1 LNRMDSAT
9 ALRDAGVMASLPLLD
24 ERRLVQ
30 AAAALWDGGFQA
42 VEVTYF
48 AVRGNRWLIPTLKEM
63 DLLVGVGCI
72 TRSSQVREP
81 DVIGADFVATTV
93 TAPDVVLA
101 CEEADVPC
109 ILGGLSPTEIWR
121 AHEMQPD
128 FVKVT
133 DPEALG
139 GPHYAGSL
147 RESLPTL
154 NLVGGNMPLH
164 GYLSYLE
171 EEVEVLEFGGAL
183 LLPQPTLREEW
194 IELSRRASEI
204 VAARKSWKAKQG
216 IEVTTRRSRVDDQ
229 MSPHQGS
236 EDYSAPND
244 APPNSAPGPHDRYR

>member
-1 LNRMDSAT
+1 
-9 ALRDAGVMASLPLLD
+9 MARLPLQD

-42 VEVTYF
+42 VELTYF

-63 DLLVGVGCI
+63 DLLVVVGSI
-72 TRSSQVREP
+72 TRSSQVRDP
-81 DVIGADFVATTV
+81 DVIGADLFATSV
-93 TAPDVVLA
+93 IAPDVLLA

-109 ILGGLSPTEIWR
+109 ILGALSPTEIWR
-121 AHEMQPD
+121 AHEMRPD

-133 DPEALG
+133 DPESLG

-154 NLVGGNMPLH
+154 HLVGGNMPLH

-171 EEVEVLEFGGAL
+171 EGVEVLEFGGAL
-183 LLPQPTLREEW
+183 LPPQPTLRDEW
-194 IELSRRASEI
+194 VELSRRASEI
-204 VAARKSWKAKQG
+204 VAARKSWKAKQD

-236 EDYSAPND
+236 GD
-244 APPNSAPGPHDRYR
+244 

>member
-1 LNRMDSAT
+1 MDSAT
-9 ALRDAGVMASLPLLD
+9 ALREAGVMASLHLLD
-24 ERRLVQ
+24 ERCLVQ
-30 AAAALWDGGFQA
+30 AAAALWDGGFKA
-42 VEVTYF
+42 VELTYF

-63 DLLVGVGCI
+63 DLLVAVGSI

-81 DVIGADFVATTV
+81 DVIGADIVATSV

-121 AHEMQPD
+121 AHEMRPD

-147 RESLPTL
+147 REPLPAL
-154 NLVGGNMPLH
+154 HLVGGNMPLH
-164 GYLSYLE
+164 GYLAYLE
-171 EEVEVLEFGGAL
+171 EGVEVLEFGGAL
-183 LLPQPTLREEW
+183 LPPQPTLRDEW
-194 IELSRRASEI
+194 VELSRRASEI

-216 IEVTTRRSRVDDQ
+216 IEVDSSRAQADEQV
-229 MSPHQGS
+229 
-236 EDYSAPND
+236 
-244 APPNSAPGPHDRYR
+244 

>member
-1 LNRMDSAT
+1 MESVR
-9 ALRDAGVMASLPLLD
+9 ALREAGMMASLRLLD

-30 AAAALWDGGFQA
+30 TAAALWDGGFRI
-42 VEVTYF
+42 VELTYF
-48 AVRGNRWLIPTLKEM
+48 AVRGNRWLIPALKEM

-121 AHEMQPD
+121 AHEMRPD
-128 FVKVT
+128 FVKMT

-139 GPHYAGSL
+139 GPRYAGSL

-154 NLVGGNMPLH
+154 HLIGGNMPLH

-171 EEVEVLEFGGAL
+171 VGVEMLEFGDAL
-183 LLPQPTLREEW
+183 LLPQPTLRDEW
-194 IELSRRASEI
+194 VELSRRASEI
-204 VAARKSWKAKQG
+204 VAARESWKASHTLDIDEK
-216 IEVTTRRSRVDDQ
+216 VSSARVDEQ
-229 MSPHQGS
+229 MRPH
-236 EDYSAPND
+236 
-244 APPNSAPGPHDRYR
+244 PG

>member
-1 LNRMDSAT
+1 MLNRMESAM
-9 ALRDAGVMASLPLLD
+9 AIRDAGMMANLHLLD
-24 ERRLVQ
+24 ERRLVK

-42 VEVTYF
+42 VELAYF
-48 AVRGNRWLIPTLKEM
+48 AVQGNRWLIPTLKEM

-133 DPEALG
+133 NPEALG
-139 GPHYAGSL
+139 GAHYAASL

-154 NLVGGNMPLH
+154 HLVGGNMPLH
-164 GYLSYLE
+164 GYVSYLE
-171 EEVEVLEFGGAL
+171 EGVEVLEFGGAL
-183 LLPQPTLREEW
+183 LLPQPTLRDEW
-194 IELSRRASEI
+194 VDLSRRASEI
-204 VAARKSWKAKQG
+204 VAACESWKAKQG
-216 IEVTTRRSRVDDQ
+216 IEGTVSRAQVDEQ
-229 MSPHQGS
+229 V
-236 EDYSAPND
+236 
-244 APPNSAPGPHDRYR
+244 

>member
-1 LNRMDSAT
+1 MESAM
-9 ALRDAGVMASLPLLD
+9 ALREAGMMANLHLLD
-24 ERRLVQ
+24 EQRLLQ

-42 VEVTYF
+42 VELTYF

-63 DLLVGVGCI
+63 DLLVAVGSI

-81 DVIGADFVATTV
+81 DVIGADIVATTV

-121 AHEMQPD
+121 AHEMRPD

-139 GPHYAGSL
+139 GSPYAASL
-147 RESLPTL
+147 RETLPTL
-154 NLVGGNMPLH
+154 HLVGGNMPLH

-171 EEVEVLEFGGAL
+171 VGVEMLEFGDAL
-183 LLPQPTLREEW
+183 LLPQPALRDEW
-194 IELSRRASEI
+194 VDLSRRASEI
-204 VAARKSWKAKQG
+204 VASCESWKAKRGQD
-216 IEVTTRRSRVDDQ
+216 IEVR
-229 MSPHQGS
+229 
-236 EDYSAPND
+236 
-244 APPNSAPGPHDRYR
+244 